1 MRISDEAKNE
11 HEKRVA
17 RKRITPF
24 ANALYA
30 LDTTDDLFIYW
41 INIYLHTRLKV

>member
-30 LDTTDDLFIYW
+30 LDITDDLISCC
-41 INIYLHTRLKV
+41 N